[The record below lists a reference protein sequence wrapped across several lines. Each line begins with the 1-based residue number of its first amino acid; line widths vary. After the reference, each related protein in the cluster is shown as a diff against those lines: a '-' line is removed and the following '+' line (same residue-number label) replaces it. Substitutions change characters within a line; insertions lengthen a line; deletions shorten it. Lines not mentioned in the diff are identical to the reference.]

1 VLTEAASSAEGWMR
15 QEMQR
20 QFDLINA
27 AMQEDTQKPY
37 SNADYA
43 AERDRLLAFPDA
55 RITFVR
61 CDVARATGATLPS
74 SCS

>member
-1 VLTEAASSAEGWMR
+1 MR

-37 SNADYA
+37 SNAEYA
-43 AERDRLLAFPDA
+43 AERERLLAFPEP
-55 RITFVR
+55 RITYVR
-61 CDVARATGATLPS
+61 CDVARESGATLPS
-74 SCS
+74 NCR

>member
-1 VLTEAASSAEGWMR
+1 MR

-20 QFDLINA
+20 QFDLINQ
-27 AMQEDTQKPY
+27 AMLEDTQKPY

-61 CDVARATGATLPS
+61 CEVSKQTGAARPAG
-74 SCS
+74 CQ